1 MGQIVAVPF
10 ATQWLAFM
18 GAEVILVESR
28 QRPVNRMR
36 PPYAGGTPGVNRS
49 GAFNL
54 LTPNP
59 PMDRDG
65 RREDSGR
72 G

>member
-36 PPYAGGTPGVNRS
+36 PPYAGGTARKQGAPNRCCPHP
-49 GAFNL
+49 L
-54 LTPNP
+54 
-59 PMDRDG
+59 
-65 RREDSGR
+65 
-72 G
+72 